1 MATTS
6 QRRLEPTS
14 VRHFGTG
21 LGDFE
26 LPDLTALQTVSYAA
40 FLQAD
45 VDARRRKD
53 QGLESVLREIFPIS
67 SYDGNTTLEFLHYE
81 LGKPRYTSQEC
92 RQLRLTYGLPL
103 RIWLR
108 LNREEPHLSLI
119 HISEPTRPY

>member
-67 SYDGNTTLEFLHYE
+67 SYDGNTTLEFLHFEPVTRVSMCAYTDKLRPTC
-81 LGKPRYTSQEC
+81 LGS
-92 RQLRLTYGLPL
+92 
-103 RIWLR
+103 
-108 LNREEPHLSLI
+108 S
-119 HISEPTRPY
+119 